1 MKAAFYRN
9 YGPPD
14 VLQIREVEKPT
25 PKDNEVLIKTY
36 AASVTMGDCELR
48 GFTFPTWIWLPL
60 RILFGLLKPKR
71 PIPGFYLSGEIES
84 VGKDV
89 KRFKKGDQVYGI
101 TGLGMGAHAAYACVP
116 EGEPIAIKPA
126 NMTFEEAAAV
136 PLGLDALHFLKK
148 ANARGGEK
156 VLVNGAGGGIGTVA
170 VQLAKHF
177 GAEVTAVDST
187 DKLDMLR
194 AIGADQVIDYTR
206 EDFTRSGLTYDVI
219 FDLTGI
225 SSFSR
230 CMRSLTQNGRYILAN
245 PRLLPIIRGIW
256 ASTTGSR
263 KVIFAFANPK
273 PEDLDVFKVLIEAGE
288 IKSVVDRCFPLDQIV
303 EAHRY
308 VETGRKRGNVVLSI
322 GHDDES

>member
-1 MKAAFYRN
+1 
-9 YGPPD
+9 
-14 VLQIREVEKPT
+14 
-25 PKDNEVLIKTY
+25 
-36 AASVTMGDCELR
+36 MGDCELR
-48 GFTFPTWIWLPL
+48 GFTFPTWISLPL

-71 PIPGFYLSGEIES
+71 PIPGFYLSGEIEA

-89 KRFKKGDQVYGI
+89 KRFNKGDQVYGI

-148 ANARGGEK
+148 ANVRGGEK

-177 GAEVTAVDST
+177 GAEVTAVDSA

-230 CMRSLTQNGRYILAN
+230 CMRSLAQNGRYILAN

-256 ASTTGSR
+256 ASATGSR
-263 KVIFAFANPK
+263 HVIFEFANPK
-273 PEDLDVFKVLIEAGE
+273 PEDLDVLKELIEAGE

-322 GHDDES
+322 DHSGET

>member
-1 MKAAFYRN
+1 MKAAFYTK

-36 AASVTMGDCELR
+36 AASVTMGDTELR

-60 RILFGLLKPKR
+60 RIMFGLTKPRR
-71 PIPGFYLSGEIES
+71 PIPGFYLSGEIQA

-89 KRFKKGDQVYGI
+89 ERFKKGDQIYGI
-101 TGLGMGAHAAYACVP
+101 TGLGMGAHAEYACVP

-148 ANARGGEK
+148 ADVRGGEK

-170 VQLAKHF
+170 VQLARHF
-177 GAEVTAVDST
+177 GAEVTAVDSA

-194 AIGADQVIDYTR
+194 AIGADHVVDYRR
-206 EDFTRSGLTYDVI
+206 EDFTKSGLTYDVI

-225 SSFSR
+225 SPFSR
-230 CMRSLTQNGRYILAN
+230 CIKSLTQSGRYILAN
-245 PRLLPIIRGIW
+245 PRLLQIIRGIW
-256 ASTTGSR
+256 TSATGSR
-263 KVIFAFANPK
+263 RVIFEFANPK
-273 PEDLDVFKVLIEAGE
+273 PGDLDALRELIEAGRIE
-288 IKSVVDRCFPLDQIV
+288 AVVDRCFQLDQIV

-308 VETGRKRGNVVLSI
+308 IESGRKQGNVVLSI
-322 GHDDES
+322 DHDD